1 MKEIIEKLSQKYD
14 NVILKDGN
22 GINRLESY
30 NGKDSFYNS
39 NFYKLPDG
47 TVIKEVFDE
56 FYEMGDMFLYRFDG
70 KEFDGAY
77 DAYVGYTDMNNTM
90 FFTDVVMT

>member
-1 MKEIIEKLSQKYD
+1 MKEIIEILSQKYD

-22 GINRLESY
+22 EINRLESY
-30 NGKDSFYNS
+30 NGKVSFYNS

-56 FYEMGDMFLYRFDG
+56 FYEMGEMFLYEFDG
-70 KEFDGAY
+70 KEFDSV
-77 DAYVGYTDMNNTM
+77 YVGYTHNNNAI
-90 FFTDVVMT
+90 FFTDEVMT

>member
-1 MKEIIEKLSQKYD
+1 MKEIIEILSQKYD

-22 GINRLESY
+22 EINRLESY
-30 NGKDSFYNS
+30 NGKNSFYNS

-56 FYEMGDMFLYRFDG
+56 FYELGEMFLYEFDG
-70 KEFDGAY
+70 KEFDGV
-77 DAYVGYTDMNNTM
+77 YVGYTHNNNAM
-90 FFTDVVMT
+90 FFTDEVMT

>member
-1 MKEIIEKLSQKYD
+1 MKEIISILSQKYD

-22 GINRLESY
+22 GVNRLESY
-30 NGKDSFYNS
+30 NGKNSFYNS

-56 FYEMGDMFLYRFDG
+56 FYEIGEMFLYEFDG
-70 KEFDGAY
+70 KEFDGV
-77 DAYVGYTDMNNTM
+77 YVGYTHNNNAM
-90 FFTDVVMT
+90 FFTDEVMI

>member
-22 GINRLESY
+22 EINRLESY
-30 NGKDSFYNS
+30 NGKNSVYNS

-56 FYEMGDMFLYRFDG
+56 FYEMGEMFLYRFDG
-70 KEFDGAY
+70 KEFDSV
-77 DAYVGYTDMNNTM
+77 YVGYTHNNNAM
-90 FFTDVVMT
+90 FFTDEVMT